1 MIINVNDI
9 IRQQDLDQV
18 PEVPSS
24 DVPWNLDRIDQRQ
37 LPLDGQYIPLSPSG
51 NGVDVYVLDTG
62 IRYTHQ
68 DFEGRVSYPGYDAVD
83 EFTGSNRRGS
93 DCDGHGTHCAGTVG
107 GKKYGVASRVTLWA
121 ARVLDCSASG
131 ALSYT
136 IHTIEYIVNKRKNEG
151 ITRSAVLSMSL
162 GGEKTLSINAAVDA
176 AVDSGIVVVVAAGNE
191 GSDACSYSPASASK
205 VITVAAISII
215 EDKVAW
221 YSNYGTCVTLFA
233 PGSGVLS
240 AGHECD
246 TCTAKMSGT
255 SMACPHVAGYAANIF
270 SYFGENSGLTP
281 AHVKEEIEFYATRFT
296 LRKRSGLP
304 SGDLSTTPN
313 LLIMAI

>member
-1 MIINVNDI
+1 MMINVDDP

-18 PEVPSS
+18 PEVSSS
-24 DVPWNLDRIDQRQ
+24 DVPWNLDRIDQRK
-37 LPLDGQYIPLSPSG
+37 LPLDGQYHPLLFSG

-68 DFEGRVSYPGYDAVD
+68 DFEGRVYYPGYDAVD
-83 EFTGSNRRGS
+83 DFTGSNRRGS
-93 DCDGHGTHCAGTVG
+93 DCHGHGTHCAGTVG

-121 ARVLDCSASG
+121 ARVLSCSGPG
-131 ALSYT
+131 AWSYT

-162 GGEKTLSINAAVDA
+162 GGGKTLSVNAAVNA
-176 AVDSGIVVVVAAGNE
+176 AVDSGIVVVVSAGND
-191 GSDACSYSPASASK
+191 GFDACLKSPASASK
-205 VITVAAISII
+205 AITVAATNNNN
-215 EDKVAW
+215 DQVAW
-221 YSNYGTCVTLFA
+221 YSNYGTCVNLFA

-240 AGHECD
+240 AGHQCD
-246 TCTAKMSGT
+246 TCTATLSGT

-270 SYFGENSGLTP
+270 SYYGENNGKTP
-281 AHVKEEIEFYATRFT
+281 AHIKGEIEYYAIRFT
-296 LRKRSGLP
+296 LRKTDGLP

-313 LLIMAI
+313 LLILAI